1 MFAVDRGR
9 PSGEYPNNWLHCVL
23 PQELVLDQF
32 LSLRLRVGE
41 RFDTQ
46 ERPAALKLQI
56 QIDNLHPEDQISVSL
71 ENETL
76 NTWRTVGKDRLET
89 DILASQIEK
98 GDNFLRI
105 TLTKC
110 SDSSGQPRIARAVE
124 LHVSQKN

>member
-1 MFAVDRGR
+1 MIQGGR
-9 PSGEYPNNWLHCVL
+9 PLSTAL
-23 PQELVLDQF
+23 F